1 MSNIKKT
8 KIMIQIKNLTKI
20 YEVNKNNITTALNN
34 INLEIKEGELIILKG
49 SSGSGK
55 STILSTIAGL
65 SRPTSGEVI
74 INNERISKLPDNFAS
89 IFRREH
95 IGFIFQK
102 YNLIPNISVKEN
114 ILIPLIPQNPDVK
127 EAEKLL
133 ENVMKKFKIEHKK
146 DDIVKNLSGGEQQ
159 RVAIARSQIN
169 SPNIIIADEPTANL
183 DKDLSLHFIDILRE
197 LKQMGKTIIV
207 ATHDPLFFDL
217 DFTDRLIE
225 VSNGEIVL

>member
-1 MSNIKKT
+1 MSNI
-8 KIMIQIKNLTKI
+8 IQIKNLTKV
-20 YEVNKNNITTALNN
+20 YEVNKNNKTTALDN
-34 INLEIKEGELIILKG
+34 INLEIKKGELVILKG

-55 STILSTIAGL
+55 STILSSLAGL
-65 SRPTSGEVI
+65 CKPTSGEVI

-89 IFRREH
+89 IFRRNN

-114 ILIPLIPQNPDVK
+114 ILIPLIPQNPSTK
-127 EAEKLL
+127 EAAELL

-169 SPNIIIADEPTANL
+169 NPNIIIADEPTANL
-183 DKDLSLHFIDILRE
+183 DKELSLHFIDILKE
-197 LKQMGKTIIV
+197 LKESGKTIIV

-217 DFTDRLIE
+217 NFSDRLIE
-225 VSNGEIVL
+225 VSNAKIVS